1 MRAVWRA
8 ARAAV
13 RRRRL
18 QTLVI
23 ALVTLTST
31 VAMVIALGLLDAASA
46 PFDKAFGKQR
56 GPHVVAVFDPDKVSR
71 ARLAQAAR
79 QPGVEAA
86 AGPYAQATVELPDAG
101 MHFGLGSEITVVG
114 RADPD
119 GPVDRLD
126 LWAGRWATRPGE
138 VVLNRQSDWTPDDLG
153 KRLPMP
159 SGGPDLTVVGFAFDL
174 SRTADA
180 WVAPEQ
186 IDVLRPTATQML
198 FRFPGASSDDR
209 LRAQLA
215 TVTEGLPADA
225 LTASRSY
232 LALKHQV
239 SGSARAYTPY
249 LMAFGILG
257 IAVAVLII
265 ANVVS
270 GAVISGFRHIGVLK
284 ALGFTPGQVVAVY
297 LTMISVPAVVG
308 CALGT
313 AAGNL
318 LAGFF
323 FEFVF
328 SGPDAG
334 VFHGSVSVSA
344 WVNAVTLLG
353 MPAVCLL
360 AALAPALRAHR
371 MSAAR
376 AISAGSAPRA
386 GRALGIQRRLAGSR
400 LPRSVSLGVGL
411 PFARPGRSVLT
422 LAAVVLGVTTV
433 TFATGLATTMDR
445 FGNAGRDAY
454 QVTVYASNFKHGKE
468 IRPEHDDRELQSLLG
483 GLPGAT
489 GITAR
494 ASVDV
499 RLAGSAHPVILEGRR
514 GDRLE
519 LGGVLTDGRWMRA
532 SGEIV
537 AGSAFLRQ
545 NGVRVGDRV
554 GLEKGG
560 RTERVL
566 VVGEFMESNARV
578 VVADW
583 PTLAA
588 LAPDEKPIAY
598 HVALRDGT
606 DPTAYARAAR
616 AADPGISPDVR
627 GSNSITQTI
636 VGSATALTVMLAV
649 VAALGVFNTVVLNTR
664 DRRRDLG
671 MLKSIGMTPRQVTV
685 MSVTSMAVLGAIGS
699 LLGIPLGV
707 AGYELVI
714 PRMADAVDI
723 TLPAY
728 MTDVWQA
735 PALTALA
742 LAGLVI
748 AMLGAFVPAR
758 RAGRLTIAEVLRS
771 E

>member
-1 MRAVWRA
+1 MRAVWRT

-31 VAMVIALGLLDAASA
+31 VAMVVALGLLDAASA

-56 GPHVVAVFDPDKVSR
+56 GPHVVAVFDPARVSD
-71 ARLAQAAR
+71 ARLAEAAR
-79 QPGVEAA
+79 HPGVAAA
-86 AGPYAQATVELPDAG
+86 AGPYAQATVELPDSTL
-101 MHFGLGSEITVVG
+101 HFGLGAEITVVG
-114 RADPD
+114 RADPG

-138 VVLNRQSDWTPDDLG
+138 VVLNRQSDWTADDLG

-186 IDVLRPTATQML
+186 IGALRPTATQML
-198 FRFPGASSDDR
+198 FRFPDASSDDR
-209 LRAQLA
+209 LGAQLD
-215 TVTEGLPADA
+215 TVTEALPAQA

-232 LALKHQV
+232 LTLKHQV
-239 SGSARAYTPY
+239 SSSARAYTPY
-249 LMAFGILG
+249 LMAFGVLG

-270 GAVISGFRHIGVLK
+270 GAVISGLRHIGVLK

-297 LTMISVPAVVG
+297 LTMISVPAVAG
-308 CALGT
+308 CVLGT
-313 AAGNL
+313 VVGNL
-318 LAGFF
+318 IARPF

-328 SGPDAG
+328 MGPDAG
-334 VFHGSVSVSA
+334 VLHDSVSVAA

-400 LPRSVSLGVGL
+400 LPRSVSLGMGL
-411 PFARPGRSVLT
+411 PFARPGRSALT

-433 TFATGLATTMDR
+433 TFATGLATTMNR

-454 QVTVYASNFKHGKE
+454 QVTVYASHFKNGKE
-468 IRPEHDDRELQSLLG
+468 IQPEHDDPELQSLLG
-483 GLPGAT
+483 RLPGARA
-489 GITAR
+489 ITAR

-514 GDRLE
+514 GDRLG

-554 GLEKGG
+554 RLEKGG
-560 RTERVL
+560 RSERVL

-578 VVADW
+578 VAADW
-583 PTLAA
+583 PTLTA

-598 HVALRDGT
+598 HVALRAGT
-606 DPTAYARAAR
+606 DPAAYARAAR
-616 AADPGISPDVR
+616 AADAGITPDVR
-627 GSNSITQTI
+627 GANTITQTI
-636 VGSATALTVMLAV
+636 VGSASALTLMLAA
-649 VAALGVFNTVVLNTR
+649 VASLGVFNTVVLNTR

-671 MLKSIGMTPRQVTV
+671 MLKSIGMTPRQVTA
-685 MSVTSMAVLGAIGS
+685 MTVTSMAVLGAIGS

-707 AGYELVI
+707 AGYELVM
-714 PRMADAVDI
+714 PRMAGAVDI
-723 TLPAY
+723 SLPPY
-728 MTDVWQA
+728 MTDVWRA
-735 PALTALA
+735 PALAGLA
-742 LAGLVI
+742 LAGLAI
-748 AMLGAFVPAR
+748 AVLGAFVPAR